1 MVRQNE
7 PSAQGAAGMALS
19 GVRVLDMATLFPGPL
34 AAAMLADF
42 GADVVKVEGAAGDP
56 LRITGEMKD
65 GRSYVSSLTNR
76 NKRAVQ
82 LDLDSAAGQ
91 ADLRRL
97 ADAADVVIANQ
108 PPALLARWGMD
119 WAQLSARNPRAI
131 LVLVSGFGASGPRA
145 GTVAAGTQCEAF
157 AGLLHLIGEPD
168 GRPMPPSF
176 PMGDIAGAIQ
186 AVNGTLLALY
196 WRDANGGTGQV
207 VDVAM
212 YEGMLPF
219 LGPLAAAWA
228 PEKPVPKRSGGR
240 LAGASPRNVYR
251 TSDHRWISLAAST
264 DAQSARVLQIIGR
277 DDAATRAKYGRVEGR
292 LEHAVELDR
301 LVADWIITQTAEAAL
316 AAFAAARVPV
326 APLNDLASLQA
337 DPHVKARG
345 NFVAM
350 ADAHLGTLTVP
361 GPVPA
366 LSATPGAIRSAGP
379 QPGQHTQEVLRD
391 WLGER

>member
-1 MVRQNE
+1 MVSQGEQFPQR
-7 PSAQGAAGMALS
+7 PAGAALA

-42 GADVVKVEGAAGDP
+42 GADVVKVEGLAGDP
-56 LRITGEMKD
+56 LRSTGEMKD
-65 GRSYVSSLTNR
+65 GRTYVASLTNR

-82 LDLDSAAGQ
+82 LDLDSAGGQ

-97 ADAADVVIANQ
+97 GDVADVLIANQ

-145 GTVAAGTQCEAF
+145 GAVAAGTQCEAF

-176 PMGDIAGAIQ
+176 PLGDITGAIQ
-186 AVNGTLLALY
+186 AVNGALMALY

-212 YEGMLPF
+212 YEGMLPY
-219 LGPLAAAWA
+219 LGPLAAAWT
-228 PEKPVPKRSGGR
+228 PDKPVPQRSGGR

-251 TSDHRWISLAAST
+251 TRDNRWISLAAST
-264 DAQSARVLQIIGR
+264 DAQSSRVLQIIGH
-277 DDAATRAKYGRVEGR
+277 DNEATRAKYGRVAGR
-292 LEHAVELDR
+292 LEHAEELDR
-301 LVADWIITQTAEAAL
+301 LVADWIVMQTAADAL
-316 AAFAAARVPV
+316 AAFEAARVPV
-326 APLNDLASLQA
+326 APLNDLQSLQA
-337 DPHVKARG
+337 DPHARARG
-345 NFVAM
+345 NFVQM

-391 WLGER
+391 WLGEG